1 MNGPFDYHAEAH
13 PVIGRAIA
21 RAYRAWCY
29 AAAVVLTVFTL
40 TGGALAW
47 LILDRRTLTMW
58 WTWLW
63 WYLGLSFGCTVLVAV
78 CGLISTRR
86 HGRDWP

>member
-13 PVIGRAIA
+13 PVIDRAIA

-47 LILDRRTLTMW
+47 LILT
-58 WTWLW
+58 
-63 WYLGLSFGCTVLVAV
+63 GG
-78 CGLISTRR
+78 
-86 HGRDWP
+86 P